1 MNERKTPTA
10 ELRQTP
16 TNDKEGGWGD
26 EEAKAKLVAEQARI
40 QQHYKRLVQQRKDYE
55 QSGGDL
61 VDEVYQGQA
70 EIRAERPDRID
81 RGERSERGERGE
93 RSDHKDSLPASLV
106 AARPGSRS
114 GITGL
119 SSDPRF
125 GNYND
130 EIRRHLNR
138 RQAQYHSQVIILDL
152 FTLPNTETFTAERA
166 PSQVGQTRVKLLRVR
181 VSPVQHL
188 TRPAGEP
195 EQHRQ
200 WRPAPPTRAAPPPV
214 TCQAGDA
221 ATSSQDLARA
231 GTRSVIVVSLI
242 SHTV

>member
-16 TNDKEGGWGD
+16 TSDKEAGWGD

-61 VDEVYQGQA
+61 VDEVYQGHG
-70 EIRAERPDRID
+70 EL
-81 RGERSERGERGE
+81 RGERTERAE
-93 RSDHKDSLPASLV
+93 HKDSLPASLV

-114 GITGL
+114 GITGT

-130 EIRRHLNR
+130 EIQRHLNR
-138 RQAQYHSQVIILDL
+138 RQAQYHSQVSEEFIRIFPQYHFSQRREHPARSDRPVSNFYEYESVQSTISHGRQISQTSTGSGGLMHPPG
-152 FTLPNTETFTAERA
+152 LP
-166 PSQVGQTRVKLLRVR
+166 
-181 VSPVQHL
+181 L
-188 TRPAGEP
+188 TRS
-195 EQHRQ
+195 
-200 WRPAPPTRAAPPPV
+200 PPRHEMPPPP
-214 TCQAGDA
+214 
-221 ATSSQDLARA
+221 ARA
-231 GTRSVIVVSLI
+231 MPGPGNEISCQESLLTDLLLQGLAVTI
-242 SHTV
+242 H

>member
-16 TNDKEGGWGD
+16 TSDKEAGWGD

-61 VDEVYQGQA
+61 VDEVYQGHG
-70 EIRAERPDRID
+70 EL
-81 RGERSERGERGE
+81 RGERTERAE
-93 RSDHKDSLPASLV
+93 HKDSLPASLV

-114 GITGL
+114 GITGT

-130 EIRRHLNR
+130 EIQRHLNR
-138 RQAQYHSQVIILDL
+138 RQAQYHSQVSEEFIRIFPQYHFSQRREHPARSDRPVSNFYEYESVQSTISHGRQISQTSTGSGGLMHPPG
-152 FTLPNTETFTAERA
+152 LP
-166 PSQVGQTRVKLLRVR
+166 
-181 VSPVQHL
+181 L
-188 TRPAGEP
+188 TRS
-195 EQHRQ
+195 
-200 WRPAPPTRAAPPPV
+200 PPRHEMPPPP
-214 TCQAGDA
+214 
-221 ATSSQDLARA
+221 ARA
-231 GTRSVIVVSLI
+231 MQGPGNEISCQESLLTDLLLQGLAVTI
-242 SHTV
+242 H